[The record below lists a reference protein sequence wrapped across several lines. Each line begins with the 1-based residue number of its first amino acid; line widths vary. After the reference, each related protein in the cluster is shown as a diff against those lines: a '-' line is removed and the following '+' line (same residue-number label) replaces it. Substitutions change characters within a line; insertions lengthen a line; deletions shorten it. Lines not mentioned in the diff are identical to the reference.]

1 MLKSNIYT
9 KNNFCI
15 FRQSFF
21 MIEFITVAVF
31 DYPHEIAVLKHL
43 LDQSELQYFF
53 ENETMTNIAP
63 MYSQALGGIRLK
75 VHPND
80 VEMVREI
87 LKKLKDDS
95 NLRIV

>member
-1 MLKSNIYT
+1 MT
-9 KNNFCI
+9 
-15 FRQSFF
+15 
-21 MIEFITVAVF
+21 EFVAIAVF
-31 DYPHEIAVLKHL
+31 DYPHEITVLKHL
-43 LDQSELQYFF
+43 LDQTEIQYFF

-75 VHPND
+75 VHPDD

-95 NLRIV
+95 HLRIV